1 MSFENSIKTLEDI
14 KKKIEE
20 DLNEANTR
28 FHIIDEILE
37 KVFFWPHSNISLE
50 EHTNEGF
57 IDYILKNDQGKKI
70 LVIEAK
76 KVCIKFGF
84 STYKGLSNN
93 KLKIKVLMKDLNTK
107 NAIEQVRRYCID
119 TGCNVA
125 CITNGEE
132 WAFFK
137 PFIEDKEWQEGN
149 AFILSSI
156 DDFIKKF
163 QFINKNLIYT
173 EIVNN
178 FTLKNLF
185 ETTQHTSIERYKP
198 KDSITG
204 YKEQIQNNKI
214 ESLIGGYFDKF
225 FGAIGEEDIELLKEC
240 YVNERGFKINFDKVT
255 SLLEDALSPFMK
267 DELHLKN
274 IQTNSTSDSFKDNIS
289 ELIRKEK
296 KNKVIIL
303 FGGKGSGKTTFLVN
317 LFNSDRNK
325 QIKENS
331 VICYINLLN
340 SANDK
345 ESIKNE
351 IINNLLKKLDIDK
364 LLEQD
369 NVTLIELFKDKYEIA
384 LKQEL
389 DGLDTKGESFILKR
403 NELLGKYKEDYMYCL
418 ERLSKYLIDKK
429 KAIIINIDNTDQFN
443 QELQDYCFSF
453 ANKLAKKLH
462 CISIISLRE
471 EKYSTSNIKG
481 YLDAYEQNGFHI
493 SSPNP
498 KEVFIKR
505 LEFIERKIKSDKKNT
520 GKELSDIST
529 LFLILKNNL
538 NNQNSEFNKF
548 LTAATH
554 GNIRHGLE
562 LFKSFLFSR
571 YTNIDE
577 MIKQKKWTIVL
588 HQIIKPIMIPI
599 YRYYSEDTPP
609 FSIPNIYKLRSEFNS
624 SHFTAYRILRKLS
637 VNNETYKSV
646 YDLEDFFEKTYNM
659 KDDFRL
665 NINIL
670 LERGLLESENGYVS
684 YNENLQA
691 IKITPFGYYMYTTI
705 FKDFT
710 YLELISCDIS
720 VTDLNTATNI
730 ISFSNKENKLFRN
743 NQFNVDTDEESNSIR
758 FDRLNVRLE
767 KVGLLCNYL
776 KLEEEKE
783 HSSYELQEDSIVN
796 LIIES
801 FEQQQTKIEKSAKKN
816 LNLDT
821 DSITKNGIR
830 VLN

>member
-1 MSFENSIKTLEDI
+1 
-14 KKKIEE
+14 
-20 DLNEANTR
+20 
-28 FHIIDEILE
+28 
-37 KVFFWPHSNISLE
+37 
-50 EHTNEGF
+50 
-57 IDYILKNDQGKKI
+57 
-70 LVIEAK
+70 
-76 KVCIKFGF
+76 
-84 STYKGLSNN
+84 
-93 KLKIKVLMKDLNTK
+93 
-107 NAIEQVRRYCID
+107 
-119 TGCNVA
+119 
-125 CITNGEE
+125 
-132 WAFFK
+132 
-137 PFIEDKEWQEGN
+137 
-149 AFILSSI
+149 
-156 DDFIKKF
+156 
-163 QFINKNLIYT
+163 
-173 EIVNN
+173 
-178 FTLKNLF
+178 
-185 ETTQHTSIERYKP
+185 
-198 KDSITG
+198 
-204 YKEQIQNNKI
+204 
-214 ESLIGGYFDKF
+214 
-225 FGAIGEEDIELLKEC
+225 
-240 YVNERGFKINFDKVT
+240 
-255 SLLEDALSPFMK
+255 MK

-538 NNQNSEFNKF
+538 NNQDSEFNKF